1 MYRQLRD
8 ARAPRRRRL
17 AHSHPEYVEPSLSVF
32 LTPSS
37 VHESP
42 APAPPWSLV
51 TVPVAVSVSSS
62 GPPCGRKRG
71 RERWDGF
78 DTYECE
84 ALTPLS

>member
-42 APAPPWSLV
+42 APPSPRSLM
-51 TVPVAVSVSSS
+51 TEPVAVSVAAA
-62 GPPCGRKRG
+62 
-71 RERWDGF
+71 RERRDRAGRRHG
-78 DTYECE
+78 EGE
-84 ALTPLS
+84 H